1 MGTKITGL
9 ADALFSKVQQR
20 ILSVLFGQPDRSFHS
35 REIIRLAHSGVGAV
49 QRELARLAAVEL
61 VTVVR
66 IGNQKHYQANR
77 AAPIFNELRGIVLKT
92 FGVAGVLRQALA
104 GLADR
109 IQLAFVFGSV
119 ASGEDTAGSDVD
131 LLIVADALS
140 YPEVYAALAAVEPQL
155 GRPVNPTL
163 YDETEWRRKQAEGN
177 AFVTRIGAQPK
188 IWIVG
193 TEDDLNSAG

>member
-20 ILSVLFGQPDRSFHS
+20 VLSVLFGQPDRSFHS

-49 QRELARLAAVEL
+49 QRELARLTAAEL

-104 GLADR
+104 GLTDR

-119 ASGEDTAGSDVD
+119 AKGEDTASSDIDV
-131 LLIVADALS
+131 LIVADALS

>member
-49 QRELARLAAVEL
+49 QRELARLAAAEL

-119 ASGEDTAGSDVD
+119 ARGEDTAGSDVD

>member
-20 ILSVLFGQPDRSFHS
+20 ILSVLFGQPDRSFHG

-119 ASGEDTAGSDVD
+119 ARGEDTAGSDVD

>member
-119 ASGEDTAGSDVD
+119 ARGEDTAGSDVD